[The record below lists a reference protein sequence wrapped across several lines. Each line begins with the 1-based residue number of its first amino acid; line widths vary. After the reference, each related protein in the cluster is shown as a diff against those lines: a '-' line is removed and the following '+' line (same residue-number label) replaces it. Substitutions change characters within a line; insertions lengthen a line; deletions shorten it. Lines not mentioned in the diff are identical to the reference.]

1 MEELRSTEILDLEI
15 ENDARKRAEKIL
27 NEAQNEQA
35 RILSEVETNVK
46 EAENKQKNY
55 YQEKLLRFENN
66 LKAAVPLE
74 KRRFLVDFYFN
85 SVSAAM
91 NEFFAKLSQDKIL
104 ELLRNKFNSC
114 IKNFS
119 DKVFNAFYFG
129 LDAKAAE
136 KELKTL
142 LGSKLASAKE
152 TSFALSGE
160 EPFPGNNLHAGYVL
174 ISDDNNVKIR
184 VTSDQIV
191 RELREKYNYQLTT
204 ALFNGGL
211 PE

>member
-15 ENDARKRAEKIL
+15 ENDAKKRAEKIL
-27 NEAQNEQA
+27 NDAQNEQA

-46 EAENKQKNY
+46 EAEDKQKKY
-55 YQEKLLRFENN
+55 YQDKLNRFENN

-74 KRRFLVDFYFN
+74 KRRFLIDFYYN
-85 SVSAAM
+85 SVSKAM
-91 NEFFAKLSQDKIL
+91 NDYFANLSQEKLL
-104 ELLRNKFNSC
+104 ELLRNKSGACLKKFDD
-114 IKNFS
+114 KNF
-119 DKVFNAFYFG
+119 DVLYFG
-129 LDAKAAE
+129 LEGKSAE

-142 LGSKLASAKE
+142 LGNKLASVKE

-160 EPFPGNNLHAGYVL
+160 EPFPGNELHAGYIL
-174 ISDDNNVKIR
+174 ISTDNNVKIR
-184 VTSDQIV
+184 VTVDQIV
-191 RELREKYNYQLTT
+191 REIREKYNYQLTT